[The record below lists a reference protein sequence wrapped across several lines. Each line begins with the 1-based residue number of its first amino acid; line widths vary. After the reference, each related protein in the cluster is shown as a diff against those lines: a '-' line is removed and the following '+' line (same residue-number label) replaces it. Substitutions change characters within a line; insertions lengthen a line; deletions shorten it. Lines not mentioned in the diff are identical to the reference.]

1 MAATALLQI
10 ALKQF
15 GADAPTTHSIL
26 RVSVVLAEAV
36 NKNKDLSGH
45 AKMDLVVQTLRDVLV
60 MPEVATRIPEEARGP
75 LKVVV
80 DTVVPEALSLIIEAG
95 RGQYDLKKPSV
106 GCLAKLCGLTCRRA
120 GARVGG
126 GVGAA
131 LTAVAAKV
139 EEVGDVAPP
148 VVAVV
153 IAEEKP
159 APAPVPVD
167 ATVPAAAGVSPPPV
181 PFEPRPEVPTPAVEK
196 K

>member
-1 MAATALLQI
+1 MAAAALLEI

-15 GADAPTTHSIL
+15 GADAPTTQSVL
-26 RVSVVLAEAV
+26 RVSVILAEAV
-36 NKNKDLSGH
+36 NKNKDLTGR
-45 AKMDLVVQTLRDVLV
+45 AKMDLVLQTLRDVLAV
-60 MPEVATRIPEEARGP
+60 PEVAARIPEDARGP
-75 LKVVV
+75 LRVVV

-106 GCLAKLCGLTCRRA
+106 GCLARLCGLTCRRA
-120 GARVGG
+120 GAHVGG

-131 LTAVAAKV
+131 LTAVAVKV
-139 EEVGDVAPP
+139 EEAGGVSAPVPP

-153 IAEEKP
+153 VAEEKP
-159 APAPVPVD
+159 VSAD
-167 ATVPAAAGVSPPPV
+167 ATVPAAAEVSPPPV